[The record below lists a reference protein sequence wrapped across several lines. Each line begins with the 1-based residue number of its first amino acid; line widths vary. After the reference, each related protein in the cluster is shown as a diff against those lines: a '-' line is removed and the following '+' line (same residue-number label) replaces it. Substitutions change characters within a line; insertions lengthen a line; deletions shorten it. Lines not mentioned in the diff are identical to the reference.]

1 MKKKKKN
8 LAMADWKSYDMIKIN
23 HPSGAHGNQDI
34 ITTEAKIGSFRT
46 QDRKWSMRES
56 CDLMI
61 TWHNK
66 GFVA

>member
-46 QDRKWSMRES
+46 QDRK
-56 CDLMI
+56 
-61 TWHNK
+61 
-66 GFVA
+66 